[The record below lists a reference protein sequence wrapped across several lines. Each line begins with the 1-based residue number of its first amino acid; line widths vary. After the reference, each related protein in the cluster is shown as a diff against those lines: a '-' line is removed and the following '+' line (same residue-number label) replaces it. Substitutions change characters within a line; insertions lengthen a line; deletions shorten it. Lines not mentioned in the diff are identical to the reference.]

1 MKKISKYLM
10 GIALAA
16 FLIVPAL
23 SISSVNTVS
32 AQEYESGD
40 VYGRDVVEGNVE
52 GLGKSNTDP
61 KVLVTQFINLALGF
75 LGLIAVIIILIGGFK
90 WMTSGGNEEKT
101 TAARK
106 LLVAGVVGLVIV
118 LASWGL
124 ASWLIGTLADTTGAA
139 A

>member
-1 MKKISKYLM
+1 MKKISKYFM
-10 GIALAA
+10 AIAMAA

-23 SISSVNTVS
+23 SISANQAL
-32 AQEYESGD
+32 AQDYGDDD
-40 VYGRDVVEGNVE
+40 VYGRNVVEDNVT
-52 GLGKSNTDP
+52 GLGESNKDP
-61 KVLVTQFINLALGF
+61 KELITDFINLALGF

-124 ASWLIGTLADTTGAA
+124 ASWLIGTVAGQTGGA
-139 A
+139 

>member
-10 GIALAA
+10 GFAMVA

-23 SISSVNTVS
+23 SFSTNQVLAETDSSDPYGTEEVGTKL
-32 AQEYESGD
+32 GD
-40 VYGRDVVEGNVE
+40 T
-52 GLGKSNTDP
+52 LGGTNTDP
-61 KVLVTQFINLALGF
+61 KDLITEFINLALGF

-118 LASWGL
+118 LISWGL
-124 ASWLIGTLADTTGAA
+124 ASWLISTIVTTSKNAA
-139 A
+139 